1 MLHRAL
7 PIALASLLAAC
18 YSDEEPTTNTPPEAR
33 YSCGPTLVSD
43 RAWYTSGKV
52 QRLLPGL
59 DGLSY
64 PITMKKE
71 LPTARRDSMQHY
83 FDQGLV
89 LAYGFNHAEAAR
101 SFWQCTRLDSTC
113 AMGWWGFAYVLG
125 PNYNAGMEADNY
137 ERAHAAIGKAQALK
151 GTCNEKEQAFIDAM
165 AKRYAATAPTDR
177 SALDSAYCEA
187 MRAMAARFS
196 DDADV
201 ACLFAES
208 LMDQHPWD
216 LYAHNGTEKPWTP
229 EIIAALEHSLHTFP
243 THFGAHHLYIHA
255 VEASLKPERG
265 LPSAEFLISAVPG
278 AGHLVHMPSHI
289 FIRTGAYH
297 EGVLANQRSVSVDS
311 AYTARCHAAGMY
323 PIGYFP
329 HNIHFLSACAT
340 FTGQRALA
348 WRSALDLRAHLARDL
363 EHTPD
368 FATLQHFDAFP
379 WMVAVKL
386 ELWKDLAEE
395 AAPDNYL
402 VYAGALWHYAQG
414 VRKARTGDATGARSD
429 LIALRTAMADS
440 TLQPLTIWG
449 LNKATAV
456 LMIAEHGL
464 RGEIAGAQG
473 HADEAVAHF
482 ATAVAH
488 EDSLIYQEPPDWTFP
503 TRHELGNAQL
513 KAAKPKD
520 AEQTFLTDLMHR
532 PGNGYALEGLRNA
545 LLAQGRTPE
554 ADALV
559 PRIAAAWKYANEE
572 ATASR

>member
-1 MLHRAL
+1 MIHRAF
-7 PIALASLLAAC
+7 PITLAALLAAC
-18 YSDEEPTTNTPPEAR
+18 SSLEVPRTDQIPEAR
-33 YSCGPTLVSD
+33 YGCGPTLVSD
-43 RAWYTSGKV
+43 RDWYTSGKA

-64 PITMKKE
+64 PITMNKA
-71 LPTARRDSMQHY
+71 LPATRRDSLQHY

-113 AMGWWGFAYVLG
+113 AMAWWGFAYVLG
-125 PNYNAGMEADNY
+125 PNYNAGMEADSY
-137 ERAHAAIGKAQALK
+137 ERAYAAISKAQALK
-151 GTCNEKEQAFIDAM
+151 ASCTEKEQALIRAM
-165 AKRYAATAPTDR
+165 AQRYTATAPTDR
-177 SALDSAYCEA
+177 SPLDSVYCEA
-187 MRAMAARFS
+187 MRAMAGRYT

-216 LYAHNGTEKPWTP
+216 LYTHAGTEKPWTP
-229 EIIAALEHSLHTFP
+229 EIIAALEHSIRTFP
-243 THFGAHHLYIHA
+243 KHFGAHHLYIHA
-255 VEASLKPERG
+255 VEASLMPERG
-265 LPSAEFLISAVPG
+265 LPSAEFLTSAVPG

-311 AYTARCHAAGMY
+311 AYTATCHAAGMY

-329 HNIHFLSACAT
+329 HNIHFLSACAS

-348 WRSALDLRAHLARDL
+348 WQSALDLRAHLARDL

-368 FATLQHFDAFP
+368 FATLQHYDAFP

-386 ELWKDLAEE
+386 ELWQELAKD
-395 AAPDNYL
+395 AAPDSDL

-414 VRKARTGDATGARSD
+414 VRKARTGDASGARAD
-429 LIALRTAMADS
+429 LAALHTALADS
-440 TLQPLTIWG
+440 TVQPLTIWG
-449 LNKATAV
+449 LNKATSILA
-456 LMIAEHGL
+456 IAEHAL
-464 RGEIAGAQG
+464 KGEIASAEG
-473 HADEAVAHF
+473 HADEAVANF
-482 ATAVAH
+482 ASAVAQ
-488 EDSLIYQEPPDWTFP
+488 EDALIYQEPPDWTFP

-513 KAAKPKD
+513 KATKPKD
-520 AEQTFLTDLMHR
+520 AERSFLADLVHR
-532 PGNGYALEGLRNA
+532 PGNGYALEGLRKA

-554 ADALV
+554 ANALV
-559 PRIAAAWKYANEE
+559 PRIAAAWKYADNGPL
-572 ATASR
+572 R